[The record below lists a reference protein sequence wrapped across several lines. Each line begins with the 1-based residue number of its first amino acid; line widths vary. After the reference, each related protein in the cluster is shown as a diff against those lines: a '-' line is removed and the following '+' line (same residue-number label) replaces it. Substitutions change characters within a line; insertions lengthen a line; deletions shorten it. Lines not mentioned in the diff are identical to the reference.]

1 MRSKPTTSAA
11 APVRVFIAY
20 DHPEAASRAELACA
34 RLQQASGFDIGIK
47 LWRFDIL
54 KHPEAQRDVEQD
66 ATGADMV
73 MVAWNDPGKL
83 PQPAMHWLD
92 QWAQNHSGQRAAL
105 AALPVGPAHA
115 AGPEVIKSLQHI
127 ARRNRLDF
135 LCEKAAGTT
144 QAVSPSD
151 TAASPPSLSASTSA
165 EGDSYAHWG
174 IND

>member
-11 APVRVFIAY
+11 SPVRVFIAY

-34 RLQQASGFDIGIK
+34 RLQQNSGFDIGVK

-54 KHPEAQRDVEQD
+54 KHPEALQAVEQD

-73 MVAWNDPGKL
+73 MVAWNGPGKL

-105 AALPVGPAHA
+105 VALPVGPAHT

-135 LCEKAAGTT
+135 LCEKPAAMTRS
-144 QAVSPSD
+144 SPAD
-151 TAASPPSLSASTSA
+151 VAASPPSLSASSSTEADAYS
-165 EGDSYAHWG
+165 HWG